1 MRALSMHSS
10 GPGSGPSSSGPG
22 CRRSRSGSSR
32 ATSWR
37 AGCCC
42 RRLHPLKLAC
52 DPQAATVF
60 VVDEVT
66 DPAASIP
73 PKPRFPVVFD
83 RSERIRPPRGQD
95 IPLAAGLA
103 HEDVGHPTN
112 DDRLTRALVESVFAD
127 QLVEHAVTDAP
138 CERR

>member
-32 ATSWR
+32 ATFWR
-37 AGCCC
+37 AGCCY
-42 RRLHPLKLAC
+42 RRPRPLKLAC
-52 DPQAATVF
+52 DPQAATEL

-95 IPLAAGLA
+95 IPLPAGIA
-103 HEDVGHPTN
+103 HEDVAHPTN
-112 DDRLTRALVESVFAD
+112 DDWLTRALVESVFSD
-127 QLVEHAVTDAP
+127 QLVEHAGADAP
-138 CERR
+138 RE